1 MDASRHAAS
10 RRPGGP
16 AATATGSAEEE
27 TGLRL
32 HLTGVSKIYGRRKV
46 ALDDVNLAWGP
57 GVLGLL
63 GPNGAGKSTLLGI
76 LATLVE
82 PSRGQVRIGPWT
94 LPRDQHA
101 VRQHLGYLPQEG
113 GWFPQLTVYETLD
126 FAAIFKGIADSAA
139 RRREIEHRLE
149 QVGLLDV
156 RHVRAGRLSGG
167 MRRRLGIA
175 MALLGDPSL
184 ILLDEPTAGL
194 DPEERVRFRQLL
206 GSLGPERLVIFS
218 THVVEDIA
226 ATCEEV
232 AVIAGGRLRWLGPP
246 QDLAACAAGLVW
258 EVEGSAPEG
267 AVVVSSR
274 REGGTALLRVLAW
287 HRPPGARPAEP
298 RVEDGYVAL
307 LRGLAA
313 GRPGTGSS
321 GREYRPWPVGEAEP
335 AHGEEPAGAPP
346 PQRVTGPEAPDRE
359 EPAGPAEGDAAGGAP
374 GGRGA
379 GSPSHGKGG
388 RP

>member
-1 MDASRHAAS
+1 M
-10 RRPGGP
+10 
-16 AATATGSAEEE
+16 
-27 TGLRL
+27 RL
-32 HLTGVSKIYGRRKV
+32 YLEGVSKIYGRRKV
-46 ALDDVNLAWGP
+46 ALEDVSLAWGP

-82 PSRGQVRIGPWT
+82 PTRGQVQVGPWT

-126 FAAIFKGIADSAA
+126 FAAIFKGIEDRSA
-139 RRREIEHRLE
+139 RRREIEERLM
-149 QVGLLDV
+149 QVGLQDA
-156 RHVRAGRLSGG
+156 RHVRAGSLSGG

-175 MALLGDPSL
+175 MALLGDPAL

-206 GSLGPERLVIFS
+206 GGLGPDRLILFS

-226 ATCEEV
+226 ATCQEV

-246 QDLAACAAGLVW
+246 ADLAACAAGLVW
-258 EVEGSAPEG
+258 EVEGQAPQG

-274 REGGTALLRVLAW
+274 REGASTRFRVLAW
-287 HRPPGARPAEP
+287 HQPPGARPVEP
-298 RVEDGYVAL
+298 TVEDGYVAL
-307 LRGLAA
+307 LRGLTA
-313 GRPGTGSS
+313 GRF
-321 GREYRPWPVGEAEP
+321 GRP
-335 AHGEEPAGAPP
+335 ARSASTAGHG
-346 PQRVTGPEAPDRE
+346 
-359 EPAGPAEGDAAGGAP
+359 GGATTAAPSRPRP
-374 GGRGA
+374 GGEGTER
-379 GSPSHGKGG
+379 
-388 RP
+388 